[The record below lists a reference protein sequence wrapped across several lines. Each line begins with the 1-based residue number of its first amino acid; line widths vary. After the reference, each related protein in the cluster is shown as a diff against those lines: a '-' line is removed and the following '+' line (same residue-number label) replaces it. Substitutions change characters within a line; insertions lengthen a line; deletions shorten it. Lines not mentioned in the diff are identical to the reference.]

1 MIMKKNYIKIMAA
14 AASLLLFACCQE
26 NEIEIGGEPGVVG
39 ENTIAFAIGKTQT
52 RAASVSASELA
63 EQGAIIPIG
72 TDENGRQFVLE
83 ESIIDLNSPIT
94 RGTPV
99 YTENVF
105 NVYPTLYAHSALED
119 IKVGGDIFTYNES
132 TTYYTSIQ
140 YGTNIW
146 DKGETVTVDG
156 NSTKQLKFWMYMP
169 SNITDYGVTLGDT
182 PFGETNGK
190 QTISFSYVS
199 HGTAEEQADIIF
211 SARAI
216 TEEEYNSND
225 KVADVLFHHALT
237 GIKFAIGNDTDDD
250 VTITSV
256 AFSGLHTSAS
266 CVVTPRM
273 EKQSSDSEEGEETAV
288 EYAYID
294 NPTGDHSS
302 TDEATVHWTLPS
314 TPITKNLTA
323 TFTKTV
329 DFAQGAGTFKE
340 GNVSKGKYPASFSA
354 AGNTNNLND
363 GNATQTFWL
372 IPQPMSNNVKLTIT
386 YKIGN
391 GAENTWTVDFG
402 SALGDV
408 TWKAGQLRTYTI
420 KIDDVNVKIED
431 AVTITQ
437 PEGGYETIKDEIG
450 NTYNAVSYKGST
462 KTGVTITNT
471 GNTDAYIRAAL
482 VGQWLDADGNPVF
495 GFTDFSDPENVHVVL
510 VDSWYEDQFVNP
522 EAGTHGTFVG
532 LPGYKGASADLNNWH
547 YNSSDGYYYYKNP
560 VPANTAVPD
569 ALFTKYTVGSTPAV
583 AVAGKVQD
591 VYFVLEIATQAI
603 SANKLDGTQ
612 YSWEEAWANAK
623 ATN

>member
-1 MIMKKNYIKIMAA
+1 MNSNHEMKMIMKKNYIKIMAA

-169 SNITDYGVTLGDT
+169 SNITEYGVTLGNNA
-182 PFGETNGK
+182 FGEANGK
-190 QTISFSYVS
+190 QTITFDYVS
-199 HGTAEEQADIIF
+199 PETAAKQADIIF

-237 GIKFAIGNDTDDD
+237 GVKFAIGNDADDD

-273 EKQSSDSEEGEETAV
+273 EKQSSGSEEGEETAV

-302 TDEATVHWTLPS
+302 TDDATVHWTLP
-314 TPITKNLTA
+314 TTAVTKALTA

-329 DFAQGAGTFKE
+329 DFVDGGSFKD
-340 GNVSKGKYPASFSA
+340 GNVSKGKYPASFAA

-372 IPQPMSNNVKLTIT
+372 IPQPMTDNVKLTIT

-391 GAENTWTVDFG
+391 GSENTWTVDFG

-408 TWKAGQLRTYTI
+408 TWKAGQIRTYTI

-431 AVTITQ
+431 TVTAT
-437 PEGGYETIKDEIG
+437 EK
-450 NTYNAVSYKGST
+450 S
-462 KTGVTITNT
+462 GVTITNT
-471 GNTDAYIRAAL
+471 GNTPAFIRAAL
-482 VGQWLDADGNPVF
+482 VGQWLNSDGNPVF
-495 GFTDFSDPENVHVVL
+495 GFTDEVNKLYL
-510 VDSWYEDQFVNP
+510 VDSWYQDQFVTKSGA
-522 EAGTHGTFVG
+522 EAPARTHGKFEE
-532 LPGYKGASADLNNWH
+532 LAGYDKDNG
-547 YNSSDGYYYYKNP
+547 YNDWYLCTDGYYYYKY
-560 VPANTAVPD
+560 AVEPTYTTGSS
-569 ALFTKYTVGSTPAV
+569 LFSKYTVGEAPKVT
-583 AVAGKVQD
+583 VAGVNTD
-591 VYFVLEIATQAI
+591 IYFVLEISTQAVT
-603 SANKLDGTQ
+603 AKQLDGS
-612 YSWEEAWANAK
+612 YYEANAGQK
-623 ATN
+623 DGWQLAWKNATGTAPTVQQ